1 MRTAKA
7 FCKLIKNKNYYW
19 CIITGAITVLLKENS
34 NEQRWHLE
42 LQVNRENFILDTNR
56 LYGTGKKGIGH
67 LMLCLSKPR

>member
-19 CIITGAITVLLKENS
+19 SITVLLKENS

-67 LMLCLSKPR
+67 LMLIQT